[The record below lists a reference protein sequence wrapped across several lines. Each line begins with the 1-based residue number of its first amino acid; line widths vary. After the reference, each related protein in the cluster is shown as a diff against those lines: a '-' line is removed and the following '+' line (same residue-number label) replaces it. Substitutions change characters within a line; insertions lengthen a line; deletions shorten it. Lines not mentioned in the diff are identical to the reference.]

1 MAASARI
8 TYGPTSLGGTHLAA
22 AARYTIL
29 AQQEIARA
37 KAMADSITG
46 GGATPANIEAG
57 TDFGTV
63 PASGGAAIYTAIAN
77 LNANLATVTASQ
89 LAALDQG

>member
-1 MAASARI
+1 MATSARI
-8 TYGPTSLGGTHLAA
+8 VYAPTSLGGSHLAA

-37 KAMADSITG
+37 KAIADSVTG
-46 GGATPANIEAG
+46 GGATPANLEQTAEFNAAIG
-57 TDFGTV
+57 
-63 PASGGAAIYTAIAN
+63 GGASLYTAIAN
-77 LNANLATVTASQ
+77 LAANINTTPVSA